1 MKRCQ
6 KCGEEW
12 TRREQPGFKAACPK
26 CTASLH
32 SCVNCKLYNPS
43 ADRCSSVTAECPGDR
58 QGLNYCEEFEFR
70 DTPVKA
76 NHAASRGA
84 RNGNGNSPT
93 TLGFDEPAAGNH
105 SSGKQSSA
113 RRKFDKLFSE

>member
-12 TRREQPGFKAACPK
+12 TRREQPGFKEACPK
-26 CTASLH
+26 CTAYLH

-70 DTPVKA
+70 SASANA
-76 NHAASRGA
+76 NHAASRTA
-84 RNGNGNSPT
+84 KSGNGGSQT
-93 TLGFDEPAAGNH
+93 QLGFDEPAARVNP
-105 SSGKQSSA
+105 SGKQSNA

>member
-12 TRREQPGFKAACPK
+12 TRREQPGFKEACPK
-26 CTASLH
+26 CTAFLH
-32 SCVNCKLYNPS
+32 SCLNCKLYNPT

-58 QGLNYCEEFEFR
+58 QGVNYCEEFEFR
-70 DTPVKA
+70 DVAANA
-76 NHAASRGA
+76 NHPAPRAA
-84 RNGNGNSPT
+84 RNGNGGPHT
-93 TLGFDEPAAGNH
+93 QLGFDEPEPGNH
-105 SSGKQSSA
+105 VSGKQTNA

>member
-26 CTASLH
+26 CMSSLH

-58 QGLNYCEEFEFR
+58 QGLNYCEEFQFR
-70 DTPVKA
+70 DAPMNA
-76 NHAASRGA
+76 NHSAA
-84 RNGNGNSPT
+84 RNARVADGRTPT
-93 TLGFDEPAAGNH
+93 TLGFVEPAGGANP
-105 SSGKQSSA
+105 SGKQSNA
-113 RRKFDKLFSE
+113 RKKFDKLFNE